1 MRHKKDFDV
10 LWNETYRLHERVLH
24 LIWFLGADQT
34 SRLLM
39 KASGGGPGLI
49 LVGALKT
56 KDGKHLFKFETLG
69 PEELEHLGYVNDRS
83 GTKGTV

>member
-1 MRHKKDFDV
+1 
-10 LWNETYRLHERVLH
+10 
-24 LIWFLGADQT
+24 
-34 SRLLM
+34 M